1 MFGSN
6 ILEVA
11 IGIIFVYLLLSL
23 ICTALNEG
31 IASLIDKR
39 GRNLLGGIKNL
50 LNDPEFTGLAQQ
62 VYNHGLIGGISQH
75 ASNPNKV
82 TRLPSYMSAQNFSLA
97 LLDILGA
104 RGVIAGKYGDLL
116 ATAESADDAYEKALE
131 AAAATSGDPQLAEA
145 ANKAKA
151 AQEQARAALQNIAD
165 QAKAAY
171 ENAVQS
177 AKNTPEDAGL
187 ASITTEAKNTVDTI
201 NAAIKMLDARRAAIA
216 SSKNPR
222 EARLLL
228 AAGTTLKEALAFAR
242 TFAAQS
248 PDPLGNIQEG
258 LKRLPEGD
266 TKETL
271 LVLIDK
277 TRREVTAVK
286 DQAEAFRRNLEG
298 WFNNAMERVGGWYK
312 RWTQRVLLF
321 LATAVVVVS
330 NADTVMLIQRLSKD
344 NALRAS
350 LVAAAQDAVKAQP
363 ALELP
368 TPPTEGTVSPSAKS
382 PPSET
387 KNNNPGLQAVL
398 KSAERIKLPVG
409 WSFDPKD
416 AGHFRNPELSWDYT
430 GWAFYK
436 LFGLLVSILA
446 VSMGAPFWFDT
457 LSKFVNLRSAGTPPR
472 ESPKSGRPSTL

>member
-39 GRNLLGGIKNL
+39 GRNLVAGIKNL
-50 LNDPEFTGLAQQ
+50 LNDPQFTGLAQQ

-75 ASNPNKV
+75 ASNPNKM
-82 TRLPSYMSAQNFSLA
+82 TRLPSYMSGQNFSLA

-104 RGVIAGKYGDLL
+104 RGIIAGKYGDLL
-116 ATAESADDAYEKALE
+116 AIAENADDAYGKAVE
-131 AAAATSGDPQLAEA
+131 AAAATPGNPQLAEA
-145 ANKAKA
+145 VNQAKA
-151 AQEQARAALQNIAD
+151 AQEQARAALEAIANE
-165 QAKAAY
+165 AKAAY
-171 ENAVQS
+171 DKTMQS
-177 AKNTPEDAGL
+177 ASSAPTDADL
-187 ASITTEAKNTVDTI
+187 AHLATQARNNVETI

-216 SSKNPR
+216 SAKNPK
-222 EARLLL
+222 EAKLLL
-228 AAGTTLKEALAFAR
+228 TAGTTLKEALAFAR

-271 LVLIDK
+271 LVLVDK
-277 TRREVTAVK
+277 TRREVAAVEQ
-286 DQAEAFRRNLEG
+286 QAEAFRRNLEG

-350 LVAAAQDAVKAQP
+350 LVAAAQDAVKSHPILESSAPPTGEMANQP
-363 ALELP
+363 A
-368 TPPTEGTVSPSAKS
+368 TPPSAGA
-382 PPSET
+382 
-387 KNNNPGLQAVL
+387 KNYNPGLQAVL
-398 KSAERIKLPVG
+398 KTAENIKLPVG
-409 WSFDPKD
+409 WSFDCKD
-416 AGHFRNPELSWDYT
+416 AEYFRSPEPTWDYA

-457 LSKFVNLRSAGTPPR
+457 LSKFVNLRSAGTPPG
-472 ESPKSGRPSTL
+472 ETPKSARQPTL

>member
-31 IASLIDKR
+31 IASLTDKR
-39 GRNLLGGIKNL
+39 GRNLVGGIKNL

-75 ASNPNKV
+75 ASNPNKM
-82 TRLPSYMSAQNFSLA
+82 TRLPSYMSGQNFSLA

-104 RGVIAGKYGDLL
+104 RGIIAGKYGNLL
-116 ATAESADDAYEKALE
+116 AIAENADDAYGKAVE
-131 AAAATSGDPQLAEA
+131 AAAATPGNPQLTDVV
-145 ANKAKA
+145 NQTKA
-151 AQEQARAALQNIAD
+151 AQEQARAALEAMAGE
-165 QAKAAY
+165 AKAAY
-171 ENAVQS
+171 DKAMQS
-177 AKNTPEDAGL
+177 ASSAPTDADL
-187 ASITTEAKNTVDTI
+187 AHLATQARNNVETI

-216 SSKNPR
+216 SAKNPK
-222 EARLLL
+222 EAKLLL
-228 AAGTTLKEALAFAR
+228 TAGTTLKEALAFAR

-271 LVLIDK
+271 LVLVDK
-277 TRREVTAVK
+277 TRREVAAVEH
-286 DQAEAFRRNLEG
+286 QAEAFRKNLEG
-298 WFNNAMERVGGWYK
+298 WFNNAMERVAGWYK

-321 LATAVVVVS
+321 LATAVVIVS

-350 LVAAAQDAVKAQP
+350 LVAAAQDAVKSHP
-363 ALELP
+363 ALEFP
-368 TPPTEGTVSPSAKS
+368 APQMGDMANPPATPPSAGA
-382 PPSET
+382 
-387 KNNNPGLQAVL
+387 KNSNPGLQAVL
-398 KSAERIKLPVG
+398 KTAENIKLPVG
-409 WSFDPKD
+409 WSFDSKD
-416 AGHFRNPELSWDYT
+416 AGHFRSPELTWDYA

-457 LSKFVNLRSAGTPPR
+457 LSKFVNVRSAGTPPG
-472 ESPKSGRPSTL
+472 ETPKSARQPAL